1 MKILKIRQKQNK
13 KYKNKNTV
21 IEFVRN
27 GRTFS
32 ESNTCKTGRRLI
44 KNVHEQILSTL

>member
-1 MKILKIRQKQNK
+1 MKAMNTQSQKQNK
-13 KYKNKNTV
+13 CKNKNTI

-32 ESNTCKTGRRLI
+32 ESNTYFTDHRKQE
-44 KNVHEQILSTL
+44 NV

>member
-1 MKILKIRQKQNK
+1 MKAMNTQSQKQNK
-13 KYKNKNTV
+13 KCKNKNTV

-32 ESNTCKTGRRLI
+32 ESNILLI